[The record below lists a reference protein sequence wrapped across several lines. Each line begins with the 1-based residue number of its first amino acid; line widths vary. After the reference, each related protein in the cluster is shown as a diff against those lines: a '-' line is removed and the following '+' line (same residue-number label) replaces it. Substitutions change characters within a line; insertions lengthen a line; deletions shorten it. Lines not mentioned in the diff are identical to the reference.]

1 MGYAH
6 VFRKVC
12 RPLTRTDILLGDGMG
27 LCGRKWAHAS
37 AADLCLWNY
46 RTCLTFLG
54 VCHSV

>member
-27 LCGRKWAHAS
+27 LCGR
-37 AADLCLWNY
+37 
-46 RTCLTFLG
+46 
-54 VCHSV
+54 